1 MRFLIV
7 EDDFGSRRLLQS
19 FLNPFGRCDIVVD
32 GDEALEAFRMAW
44 DENDPYDAILLDIM
58 MPRTDGQQALK
69 AIRDTEDQIGVKE
82 KDQVKV
88 VMTTA
93 LEDPKNVVEAY
104 YRGAATSYLV
114 KPIRREE
121 LLAELERVGLVLEPD
136 RT

>member
-19 FLNPFGRCDIVVD
+19 ILGPYGRCDVVVD
-32 GDEALEAFRMAW
+32 GDEGIEAFRLAW
-44 DENDPYDAILLDIM
+44 EENDPYDAVLLDIM

-69 AIRDTEDQIGVKE
+69 EIRELEGRIGVKE

-93 LEDPKNVVEAY
+93 LEDPRNVVEAY
-104 YRGAATSYLV
+104 YKGAATSYLV
-114 KPIRREE
+114 KPIRQDE
-121 LLAELERVGLVLEPD
+121 LLGELDRIGLPLGSA
-136 RT
+136 RG